1 MRWIN
6 IYVGALLKII
16 KNINIGLHILK
27 KDIKLI
33 NLSIVIPCY
42 NESKSLPRLFL
53 ACLNACKGRNDIQ
66 FIFVNNGSQ
75 DETQI
80 VLDELLSEENST
92 FWKSVHV
99 PVNKGYGYGILQGLA
114 VAEGSV
120 LSWTHADLQT
130 DPKDV
135 VLAYELYKVELE
147 SNYCIVKGE
156 RKGRKHFDNVFTGG
170 MSLISSFLL
179 KQKLWDINAQPKIF
193 HRDFMHH
200 LKKAPYDFSLDLYVL
215 FVANRIK
222 ISIKSFHVFFS
233 NREFGEAKGGGT
245 LKGKYKLIKRTLVY
259 LFEIRNDILKGNR

>member
-1 MRWIN
+1 MT
-6 IYVGALLKII
+6 
-16 KNINIGLHILK
+16 
-27 KDIKLI
+27 

-80 VLDELLSEENST
+80 VLDQLLSQENYT
-92 FWKSVHV
+92 FGKSVYV
-99 PVNKGYGYGILQGLA
+99 PINRGYGFGILQGLA
-114 VAEGSV
+114 VAEGSI

-135 VLAYELYKVELE
+135 VLAYDLYKSELE
-147 SNYCIVKGE
+147 SNLCIVKGE
-156 RKGRKHFDNVFTGG
+156 RKGRNRIDNIFTSG
-170 MSLISSFLL
+170 MSMISSLFL

-193 HRDFMHH
+193 HREFMNH
-200 LKKAPYDFSLDLYVL
+200 LKKAPFDFSLDLYVL
-215 FVANRIK
+215 YVANRIK
-222 ISIKSFHVFFS
+222 TSIKLFPVFFS

-245 LKGKYKLIKRTLVY
+245 LKGKFKLIKRTIGYIIEL
-259 LFEIRNDILKGNR
+259 RNDIIKGDR